1 MHLKFKKKCHATAYK
16 PETAATLTI
25 KNMCEEIKSLIIVG
39 SVFWGVF
46 LGSYFQIHVELHI
59 CFFKNSLADTHEKH
73 C

>member
-46 LGSYFQIHVELHI
+46 FGSYF
-59 CFFKNSLADTHEKH
+59 
-73 C
+73 